1 MDVIFRNLPNINT
14 PFLFHLLSL
23 IDFFNKRKA
32 DQGAQAKIAELEA
45 KLAEQNNTTD
55 VNTNK
60 SEDNE
65 KQED

>member
-1 MDVIFRNLPNINT
+1 MFLQTPWGIIVLLGIPLLVIF
-14 PFLFHLLSL
+14 L

-55 VNTNK
+55 ENTNK
-60 SEDNE
+60 SEDKE

>member
-1 MDVIFRNLPNINT
+1 M
-14 PFLFHLLSL
+14 

-60 SEDNE
+60 SEDKE